1 MKTLIHRAL
10 FSRLGL
16 VLLLMVAGNQA
27 FSADFVV
34 IANPDS
40 GIEKMSKDDV
50 VNIYMGRYRKLPSG
64 IKAMPI
70 DLNTPISEKTKFYA
84 SMVNKELAEINSYWA
99 RLTFSGQGSPPRQ
112 ADSVEQVMEIVSSNK
127 GAIAYID
134 RKKLDKRVKVI
145 FDSTP

>member
-1 MKTLIHRAL
+1 
-10 FSRLGL
+10 
-16 VLLLMVAGNQA
+16 MVAGNQA

>member
-10 FSRLGL
+10 FTSLA
-16 VLLLMVAGNQA
+16 VALFMTVGGNQA
-27 FSADFVV
+27 FCADFVV

-84 SMVNKELAEINSYWA
+84 SMVNKELPEINSYWA

-112 ADSVEQVMEIVSSNK
+112 ADSVEQVLEIVSSNK